1 MHIPVSFCTIG
12 FKVWGL
18 GFRVLGRGR
27 VLLPL
32 AQASSAHLLTMGIS
46 ITLLTP
52 QTGTAKQGLPVM
64 QARPGSLPLAQP
76 SAAADAAS
84 AAGGGLLAPA
94 VLQGLLLDIDPKAN
108 EP

>member
-1 MHIPVSFCTIG
+1 M
-12 FKVWGL
+12 
-18 GFRVLGRGR
+18 
-27 VLLPL
+27 LPL

-94 VLQGLLLDIDPKAN
+94 VLQGPLLGSEHLLYSNTQHTASHGRRLLAPPVLQGLLWQTHSK
-108 EP
+108 